1 MFIKYAYWLL
11 TGHEACVDYTLPTWE
26 TEKEHRIFHLG
37 SVDSGEIFSAGKE
50 NK

>member
-1 MFIKYAYWLL
+1 MFIKYADWLL

-26 TEKEHRIFHLG
+26 TEKEHKPFHLG
-37 SVDSGEIFSAGKE
+37 SLDSAESSSAGKE